1 MARDRVN
8 VTNHGLGRTRL
19 IWGAME
25 KSHKDR
31 PFIILFRKLNAHG
44 KEKLAAFCMDS
55 LLLRRGIASFNYHIK
70 SVNYALIISVFNAK
84 NKRPFTPR
92 HRRSLATIFTFRG

>member
-31 PFIILFRKLNAHG
+31 PFIILFRKPEWKSWRLFAWIHS
-44 KEKLAAFCMDS
+44 FCVV
-55 LLLRRGIASFNYHIK
+55 ASRL
-70 SVNYALIISVFNAK
+70 LIITLN
-84 NKRPFTPR
+84 P
-92 HRRSLATIFTFRG
+92 